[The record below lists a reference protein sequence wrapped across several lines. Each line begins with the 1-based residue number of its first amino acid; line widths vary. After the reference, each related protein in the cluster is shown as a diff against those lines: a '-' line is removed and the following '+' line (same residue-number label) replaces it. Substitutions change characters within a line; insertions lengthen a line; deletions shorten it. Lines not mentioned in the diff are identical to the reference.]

1 MKNTSIICLSLL
13 ILTLGCTKN
22 SGDILETKAE
32 QPKEEE
38 VEVIAE
44 PVIAT
49 YLTIKTGCHLNYG
62 NQGNWIIV
70 YDESGNLIDYKAFQE
85 NEIIAFESDETETHE
100 KYSVTFL
107 TINEFLGGIWNE
119 LNTSTEVLMGST
131 LDYSCIEEN
140 NASTSITG
148 NFNLKIKNVPDDLTV
163 TSINASNGENV
174 GFAYSESSNNGL
186 MTYEADLNILEVKT
200 DYIITIQDGNENA
213 KYYVL
218 ENYEI
223 GEEIS
228 INYEDFNSYTD
239 YTDINYPEH
248 TSLRLLLHGSN
259 TNEAYSLS
267 QAFSNGNTQG
277 SLRLG
282 KLNRFDTYNLLYEI
296 KINSEYVY
304 TFFNTGEFPTEI
316 ITPEQPTVTISDSSI
331 QEFKFETS
339 ITNYLNKTSSWYS
352 GTTNENFTTWDVSST
367 RNYNPIIG
375 NIPTEISTSH
385 SNLEIEDLIY
395 KQIKF
400 DLNEDETI
408 IISNSN

>member
-44 PVIAT
+44 PVIVT
-49 YLTIKTGCHLNYG
+49 YLTIKTGCLLNYG

-70 YDESGNLIDYKAFQE
+70 YDESGNLIDYKPFQE
-85 NEIIAFESDETETHE
+85 NEIIAFDSDETETHE

-107 TINEFLGGIWNE
+107 AINEFLGSIWNR
-119 LNTSTEVLMGST
+119 LNTSTEVSMGST
-131 LDYSCIEEN
+131 LDFSCIEEN
-140 NASTSITG
+140 NASNFITG
-148 NFNLKIKNVPDDLTV
+148 NFNLKIKNVPDDITV

-213 KYYVL
+213 KFYVL

-223 GEEIS
+223 GEEVS

-239 YTDINYPEH
+239 YTDIKYPEH

-259 TNEAYSLS
+259 TNEVYSLS

-296 KINSEYVY
+296 KINSEYEY
-304 TFFNTGEFPTEI
+304 SFENIGEFPKEI
-316 ITPEQPTVTISDSSI
+316 ITPLQPTITILNSSI

-339 ITNYLNKTSSWYS
+339 ISDYQSKTSSWHYGVS
-352 GTTNENFTTWDVSST
+352 NENYTTWDITSSKA
-367 RNYNPIIG
+367 YNPVIG
-375 NIPTEISTSH
+375 YIPTEISTLH
-385 SNLEIEDLIY
+385 SNLDIEDLIY
-395 KQIKF
+395 QQTKF
-400 DLNEDETI
+400 VLNDDETI
-408 IISNSN
+408 ILSN

>member
-1 MKNTSIICLSLL
+1 ML

-44 PVIAT
+44 PVIVT
-49 YLTIKTGCHLNYG
+49 YLTIKTGCLLNYG

-85 NEIIAFESDETETHE
+85 NEIIAFESDETETYE

-107 TINEFLGGIWNE
+107 TINEFLGGIWNR
-119 LNTSTEVLMGST
+119 LNTSTEVLIGST

-140 NASTSITG
+140 NASTSITR
-148 NFNLKIKNVPDDLTV
+148 NFNLIIKNVPDDLTV

-200 DYIITIQDGNENA
+200 DYIITIQDGNKNA

-223 GEEIS
+223 GEKIS

-259 TNEAYSLS
+259 TNEVYSLS

-296 KINSEYVY
+296 KINSEYEY
-304 TFFNTGEFPTEI
+304 SFENIGEFPKEI
-316 ITPEQPTVTISDSSI
+316 ITPLQPTIDILNSSI

-339 ITNYLNKTSSWYS
+339 ISDYQIKTSSWYYGVS
-352 GTTNENFTTWDVSST
+352 NENYTTWDISST
-367 RNYNPIIG
+367 KAYNPVIG
-375 NIPTEISTSH
+375 SIPTEITTLH
-385 SNLEIEDLIY
+385 SNLNIEDLIY
-395 KQIKF
+395 KQTKF
-400 DLNEDETI
+400 VLNDDETI
-408 IISNSN
+408 ILSN